1 MPAPPTTDPFDFDR
15 YLARVGLDRA
25 SVAEM
30 APRSYALLHHVMW
43 AQATH
48 IPWENLSNAEGAF
61 PRVLHP
67 RNARAVA
74 DVERDVSVKVRTS
87 IDPDDIYEKLVVANR
102 GGFCYEHNLL
112 LARALRE
119 LGFDVMPIGARGVNR
134 DAGPGLEKP
143 GEPAIGFP
151 TQASTHLVLVATTDD
166 GVRYL
171 VDDGYV
177 WGGAPR
183 APLALVHGQETVD
196 ENTGEI
202 HRLVRGPA
210 KPHARSGY
218 EKWGPFA
225 LHSGPPGETAKTDQA
240 SRAETDGFSDPA
252 LRRAETDS
260 WFLQYKPSRE
270 AAGFWDLFHFDTRSP
285 TTLTDCQTGAWF
297 ASCSPYHRHP
307 HLRLAA
313 RMTDDGRVSLVNDL
327 LTIRRG
333 GRVVEERTLATAED
347 FADALAHHFGLRAT

>member
-1 MPAPPTTDPFDFDR
+1 MLAPPTTDPFDFDR

-25 SVAEM
+25 AVAKM
-30 APRSYALLHHVMW
+30 APRSYALLHRVMW

-74 DVERDVSVKVRTS
+74 DVEHDVSAKVRTS
-87 IDPDDIYEKLVVANR
+87 IDPDDVYEKLVIANR

-151 TQASTHLVLVATTDD
+151 THASTHLVLVATTDD

-183 APLALVHGQETVD
+183 GPLALVDAQETVD

-202 HRLVRGPA
+202 YRLVRGPA

-225 LHSGPPGETAKTDQA
+225 LHSGPPGETEKTDQA
-240 SRAETDGFSDPA
+240 S
-252 LRRAETDS
+252 RAETDS

-297 ASCSPYHRHP
+297 ASCSPYHRQP
-307 HLRLAA
+307 HMRLAA
-313 RMTDDGRVSLVNDL
+313 IMTDEGRVSLVNDL

-333 GRVVEERTLATAED
+333 GRVVEERTLATAEEIT
-347 FADALAHHFGLRAT
+347 DALAHHFGLRAR